1 MALSETTLGFG
12 RDVMTALLGV
22 DHLYRHES
30 GDEDGLAVLNL
41 DTRHEFEPEPFAGY
55 PAAQR
60 RFEALR
66 AAAAR
71 LPEADRRVYYDDLCH
86 STLAFITWRTSG
98 LGFERQLGDFL
109 HVPAAPVAEVELDGL
124 RTRLKE
130 LLDRNGYQGTLAA
143 QSAAWERQHRV
154 PSEEVGAVLTRWMDE
169 AWTRTEAALLR
180 IPADRSDGMRVAPV
194 SGMAFNAR
202 CNYLGRSVEIN
213 TDPVLTGPG
222 LKHLAVHEGCPGHYV
237 QFKLRETGYREGRSP
252 ADGLISCVNTAS
264 SCVFEGIADAGMEMA
279 DWVADDDDR
288 IQSLQNRYRAAIG
301 TVAAWRLHALGHQT
315 GPVSDWLRSVAL
327 IGGDGWVANRMA
339 FIGAPARA
347 VLIWSY
353 WWGEPVVADAWRAVA
368 APDRP
373 AFLDFLHGRMHSN
386 RSVAM
391 FEAEARS

>member
-1 MALSETTLGFG
+1 MALSEATLAFG
-12 RDVMTALLGV
+12 REVMTALLAL
-22 DHLYRHES
+22 DRLYRRES

-41 DTRHEFEPEPFAGY
+41 DTNGEFAAEPFPTYAE
-55 PAAQR
+55 AR
-60 RFEALR
+60 DRFAALR

-86 STLAFITWRTSG
+86 STLAFITWRERG
-98 LGFERQLGDFL
+98 LPFERQLADFL
-109 HVPAAPVAEVELDGL
+109 HVPAEPVAPAELDGL
-124 RTRLKE
+124 RAELKA
-130 LLDRNGYQGTLAA
+130 LLDRNGYAGDLAE
-143 QSAAWERQHRV
+143 QSAAWEARHRV
-154 PSEEVGAVLTRWMDE
+154 PGPEVGRVLAGWMDT
-169 AWTRTEAALLR
+169 AWTRTEATLLR
-180 IPADRSDGMRVAPV
+180 IPADRTDGMRVTPV

-252 ADGLISCVNTAS
+252 ADGLLSCVNTAS

-279 DWVADDDDR
+279 GWVTDDDDR

-301 TVAAWRLHALGHQT
+301 TVAAWRLHALGHSA
-315 GPVSDWLRSVAL
+315 GSVSDWLRGAAL

-339 FIGAPARA
+339 FISAPARA

-353 WWGEPVVADAWRAVA
+353 WWGEPVVAGAWRAV
-368 APDRP
+368 PPSRRT

-386 RSVAM
+386 RSVQM
-391 FEAEARS
+391 FEPESRP